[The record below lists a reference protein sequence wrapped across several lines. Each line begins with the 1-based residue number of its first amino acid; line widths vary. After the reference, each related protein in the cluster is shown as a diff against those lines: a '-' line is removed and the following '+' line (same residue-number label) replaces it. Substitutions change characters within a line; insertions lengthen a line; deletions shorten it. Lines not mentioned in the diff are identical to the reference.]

1 LIATDKGRAVAD
13 FVGWAKDL
21 SDQRRKQ
28 ERYPRVEKSQ
38 LFELGYIAERSG
50 HSRGSAVDLTV
61 IDMRARA
68 ELDIGGAYDV
78 SDTRSWP
85 TDQTVGPAQRT
96 MTGAGFR
103 PLAEEW
109 WHFTLQDEPYPDAYF
124 NFPVARD

>member
-38 LFELGYIAERSG
+38 LFELGYIAARSG

-78 SDTRSWP
+78 FDTRSWP
-85 TDQTVGPAQRT
+85 TDQTVGPAQRA

-109 WHFTLQDEPYPDAYF
+109 WHFTLQDERYPDAYF